1 MRKLLIVLLLVLN
14 WTPVSAEHFN
24 QDNIIEECAK
34 DSSFNSRCYTYIAA
48 YKDFL
53 AFYTRTSD
61 ENRKRILCLRKLTT
75 KRIVERLAVAEPT
88 AKDYRV
94 PVLIIDEFCN

>member
-1 MRKLLIVLLLVLN
+1 MKKLIISILLILI

-24 QDNIIEECAK
+24 QDNIIDECGE
-34 DSSFNSRCYTYIAA
+34 DTSFNSTCYTYIAA

-61 ENRKRILCLRKLTT
+61 ENRERILCLRKLTT
-75 KRIVERLAVAEPT
+75 KRIVERLAVAKPT

-94 PVLIIDEFCN
+94 PKLIIDEFCN

>member
-1 MRKLLIVLLLVLN
+1 MKKLIISILLILV
-14 WTPVSAEHFN
+14 WTPLYAEHFN
-24 QDNIIEECAK
+24 QDNIIDECAK
-34 DSSFNSRCYTYIAA
+34 DTSFNSTCYTYIAA

-61 ENRKRILCLRKLTT
+61 ENRERILCLRKLTT

-94 PVLIIDEFCN
+94 PKLIIDEFCN